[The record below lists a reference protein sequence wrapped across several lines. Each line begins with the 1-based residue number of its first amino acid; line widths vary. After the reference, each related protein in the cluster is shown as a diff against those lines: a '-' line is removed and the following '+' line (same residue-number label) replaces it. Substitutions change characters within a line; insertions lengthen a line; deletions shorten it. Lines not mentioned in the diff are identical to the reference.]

1 MDVRHAG
8 RLSRRELITGTAAV
22 GAAVLVSGQEA
33 QADAAPPDDA
43 TLLSKALELV
53 RLTVVA
59 YEHLIRLPVL
69 TAHERQVL
77 RTLLR
82 QDRAHVRALAAE
94 MTARGIT
101 LPPQPSG
108 PDAVDQALSAKSMS
122 GSVLHADTLKA
133 AVQTLVGIE
142 ALAQGAYY
150 LLIRDAS
157 DPALAVQG
165 AEALASDAQH
175 SMLLTGLVSTDIKQ
189 TVPYWYVTGVT

>member
-1 MDVRHAG
+1 
-8 RLSRRELITGTAAV
+8 
-22 GAAVLVSGQEA
+22 
-33 QADAAPPDDA
+33 
-43 TLLSKALELV
+43 
-53 RLTVVA
+53 
-59 YEHLIRLPVL
+59 
-69 TAHERQVL
+69 
-77 RTLLR
+77 
-82 QDRAHVRALAAE
+82 
-94 MTARGIT
+94 
-101 LPPQPSG
+101 
-108 PDAVDQALSAKSMS
+108 MS